1 MDLQGLNIFVHVAE
15 LNSFTKAGEM
25 LGFSQPTIS
34 FQIKQL
40 ETELGVQLFDRIGH
54 TIKLTDAGRKALAY
68 AQKICN
74 TSKEML
80 QGNIADKEITGTV
93 RMATADSLCTPLI
106 ANWYAGFKEK
116 YPNISLNI
124 KTAGTGDLFKLID
137 HNEAD
142 VVCTLDSHIYDT
154 NYVIVSEEKIG
165 VHFVVSKLNPLAVKK
180 NVNINDLLLQP
191 FLLTEKGMSYRRILD
206 EELAKHSI
214 EIKPVLEIS
223 SADIICRFVAANVG
237 VSFLPDYV
245 TENAVNLGEIVR
257 LNVKDFDINVW
268 KQLLHH
274 KDKWISAPMK
284 IVMEEMSKII
294 LSERYVE

>member
-1 MDLQGLNIFVHVAE
+1 MDLQSLNIFIHVAE

-25 LGFSQPTIS
+25 LGFSQPTVS

-80 QGNIADKEITGTV
+80 QGDIEDKEITGTV

-106 ANWYAGFKEK
+106 ANWYADFKEK

-124 KTAGTGDLFKLID
+124 KTAGTGDLFELID
-137 HNEAD
+137 HNQAD
-142 VVCTLDSHIYDT
+142 IVCTLDSHICDT
-154 NYVIVSEEKIG
+154 NYIIINEEKIG
-165 VHFVVSKLNPLAVKK
+165 VHFVVSKDNPLARKK
-180 NVNINDLLLQP
+180 NIKIDDLITQP

-206 EELAKHSI
+206 EELAKQSL
-214 EIKPVLEIS
+214 EIKPILEMS
-223 SADIICRFVAANVG
+223 SADIICRFVADNVG

-245 TENAVNLGEIVR
+245 TDNAARSGDVVR
-257 LNVKDFDINVW
+257 LKVKDFNINVW
-268 KQLLHH
+268 KQLIHH
-274 KDKWISAPMK
+274 KDKWLSAPMK
-284 IVMEEMSKII
+284 IVMEELSKII
-294 LSERYVE
+294 LAERYIE